1 MKQAILIT
9 AYKDKKQL
17 ENLINFFASRFLVLI
32 HIDKRS
38 KLSIPEQTNVKVI
51 KKYKI
56 RWGGVRTLISNF
68 RIIKISIKR

>member
-56 RWGGVRTLISNF
+56 RWGVRTLTSNF